1 MYINNS
7 IPQYSFGM
15 YSAKIVKKSLQQK
28 AKKLKF
34 GKSHLSN
41 WKKGGVC
48 HHLLLHLPLAPIP
61 LNYGPGVKHVKK
73 NWLNNFF

>member
-1 MYINNS
+1 
-7 IPQYSFGM
+7 
-15 YSAKIVKKSLQQK
+15 LQQK

-73 NWLNNFF
+73 NWLNNFFNEPSSTSDDATAKLLN